1 MAYLLGA
8 NGFIAA
14 KKRGFVSSRQPGPE
28 GRAEVEAAMQR
39 VFSVETLDHEV
50 QAADDEASE

>member
-14 KKRGFVSSRQPGPE
+14 KNLGFVASRQPVPE

-50 QAADDEASE
+50 QAADDESSE